1 MATCAARVSPPDLVA
16 LRQRFMVEPTS
27 YAFIVGVDHE
37 LCVEAISR
45 RLDALWRMSGVGLNA
60 AGGRVVFRIDNDE
73 TFGGIHSLSCSMPMA
88 ARDAFHSWS
97 ISLLPSSLSHHHL
110 NRRQPLA

>member
-16 LRQRFMVEPTS
+16 LRRRFMVEPTS
-27 YAFIVGVDHE
+27 YAVIVGVDHE

-45 RLDALWRMSGVGLNA
+45 RLDALWRMSGRGCEGLKA
-60 AGGRVVFRIDNDE
+60 AGGRVVFRIDNGE
-73 TFGGIHSLSCSMPMA
+73 TFFRDTPVLCRWRLETPFACGASHSSRL
-88 ARDAFHSWS
+88 
-97 ISLLPSSLSHHHL
+97 HHRTI